1 MQWGCKQP
9 LGAVTNLCTHSCS
22 SKDVITLGCYQA
34 VCVRITL
41 CSTEA
46 GNTTEKA
53 EMFGKTVLE
62 HPKCETCAN
71 LTCLLNRSYLVCA
84 RKSANC
90 HSIYDTD
97 TSKTLIL
104 LISH

>member
-9 LGAVTNLCTHSCS
+9 LGPLINLRIHSCS
-22 SKDVITLGCYQA
+22 PEDVITLGCYPA

-46 GNTTEKA
+46 RNTTETA

-62 HPKCETCAN
+62 HPKGESCENSTY
-71 LTCLLNRSYLVCA
+71 LLNRSPLV
-84 RKSANC
+84 
-90 HSIYDTD
+90 
-97 TSKTLIL
+97 
-104 LISH
+104 